1 MQAVRPPNESG
12 WIDQSRILRISGVMV
27 LAPCDE
33 KAAMNDAGFVPRT
46 VAGLVMKPVGF
57 LAGDG
62 QQQRQCNA
70 PMPPPRASRRDTLS
84 GRMLTWWR

>member
-1 MQAVRPPNESG
+1 MQVVRPPHESG
-12 WIDQSRILRISGVMV
+12 WIDQSRILMV
-27 LAPCDE
+27 LPPYDE
-33 KAAMNDAGFVPRT
+33 KAAMNGADFVPRT

-70 PMPPPRASRRDTLS
+70 SS
-84 GRMLTWWR
+84 SCLTARYFERQDAYLVALR